1 MKINLRYLPKRLTR
15 KDRKKQGKELMKSR
29 SLYKKGIYHSRP
41 KVASFK
47 SKKSDHIIKAEKMY
61 YVDKIGATD
70 ELAKATGCSKSALA
84 KIINKGAGAY
94 YSSGSRPNQTA
105 QSWGVARLASA
116 ITSGKAAAVDYNILE
131 EGCKPKSRAL
141 TLAKKARKKHGHG
154 TRRVPKVKIHLT
166 NNATLKG
173 GSNEV
178 FSAKRFSDIV
188 QYIKD
193 ITIDSNIN
201 YEKCGTIRKTNDGYI
216 VNLHDNADTPTI
228 THENQIRHYCNFE
241 YYDKIIWHSHPKV
254 AKFYP
259 SLEDILKSI
268 KLKNSQIIY
277 SYIFTQFGFWTLY
290 SKNHIDVMSDE
301 LKNKIN
307 ELLNKLYFNTEK
319 GRAYNNESVDDFI
332 NEMNTLLAGTLK
344 ISFNTYTH

>member
-1 MKINLRYLPKRLTR
+1 MKINIRYLPKRLTR

-29 SLYKKGIYHSRP
+29 RLYRKGIYHSRS

-61 YVDKIGATD
+61 HVDKIGATD
-70 ELAKATGCSKSALA
+70 ELANATGCSKLALA

-141 TLAKKARKKHGHG
+141 TLAKKARAKHGHG
-154 TRRVPKVKIHLT
+154 TRRVPKTKI
-166 NNATLKG
+166 NLKG
-173 GSNEV
+173 GGAEI
-178 FSAKRFSDIV
+178 FSAKRFSEII
-188 QYIKD
+188 QYIKQ
-193 ITIDSNIN
+193 ITIDDNIN
-201 YEKCGTIRKTNDGYI
+201 YEKCGTISKTNNGYI
-216 VNLHDNADTPTI
+216 VNV
-228 THENQIRHYCNFE
+228 HEKENNVDELRHHCNFE
-241 YYDKIIWHSHPKV
+241 YYDNIIWHSHPKI

-290 SKNHIDVMSDE
+290 TINHIDVSDE

-307 ELLNKLYFNTEK
+307 DLLNILYFSTER
-319 GRAYNNESVDDFI
+319 GRIYNSAAVDTFTDGI
-332 NEMNTLLAGTLK
+332 NTLLLGTLQ
-344 ISFNTYTH
+344 ISFNSY